1 MKPYIFRNSL
11 GHKLE
16 ITSRL
21 MSNGLNQV
29 FRRNEFAITIE
40 QWGII
45 NFLAVEDGV
54 SQNQLALMQGKDH
67 TSISRLIDNLI
78 KKQFVNRVSDSVD
91 RRTNLIYLT
100 EKGRRLQE
108 KSVELVQEHNGK
120 ALDGID
126 PEDIKICQKVLDQIV
141 RNLN

>member
-100 EKGRRLQE
+100 EKGRKLQE

>member
-54 SQNQLALMQGKDH
+54 SQNQLALMQGKNH

-78 KKQFVNRVSDSVD
+78 KKQFVNRISDSVD

-120 ALDGID
+120 AFAGID